1 MKKSCPCNLLQNP
14 YCIDIKHFSLDL
26 LLILSIH
33 SSCTGGRN
41 RTGLSAAGGSGR
53 QATSLLHPHIKTH
66 RAREVARWG
75 DPLRSGLLPFAWA
88 IGTGRFCAHAATCRS
103 AYAGLPC
110 GRGLGNTDRSDFH
123 RLIRKVSAAFSAS
136 VFPCQFWK
144 MKPRPASMEY
154 ASKAA
159 QAGFDP
165 APSVL
170 RAHPAPYKSRP
181 AFTHDNCCLSA
192 ENSGRAATFS
202 LFCGASHC
210 ILRIP
215 CCTRRR
221 ARTAAT

>member
-1 MKKSCPCNLLQNP
+1 M
-14 YCIDIKHFSLDL
+14 
-26 LLILSIH
+26 
-33 SSCTGGRN
+33 
-41 RTGLSAAGGSGR
+41 
-53 QATSLLHPHIKTH
+53 HPHIKTH

-110 GRGLGNTDRSDFH
+110 GHGLGNTDRSDFH

-144 MKPRPASMEY
+144 MNKPQPASMGY

-165 APSVL
+165 ASGVL
-170 RAHPAPYKSRP
+170 RTHSAPYKNRP
-181 AFTHDNCCLSA
+181 VFCTSCCISTEIQTGRLHSVRFIVCHTVFFAFLVVPVA
-192 ENSGRAATFS
+192 GRTPLRRYTERVLT
-202 LFCGASHC
+202 LFILLFALLRGWMGLCGSSK
-210 ILRIP
+210 ILHFFCFI
-215 CCTRRR
+215 
-221 ARTAAT
+221 

>member
-1 MKKSCPCNLLQNP
+1 MKKPCPCNLLQNP

-41 RTGLSAAGGSGR
+41 RTGLSAAGGIRTAGNF
-53 QATSLLHPHIKTH
+53 LLHPHIKTH

-110 GRGLGNTDRSDFH
+110 GHGLGNTDRSDFH

-144 MKPRPASMEY
+144 MNKP
-154 ASKAA
+154 
-159 QAGFDP
+159 
-165 APSVL
+165 
-170 RAHPAPYKSRP
+170 
-181 AFTHDNCCLSA
+181 
-192 ENSGRAATFS
+192 
-202 LFCGASHC
+202 
-210 ILRIP
+210 
-215 CCTRRR
+215 
-221 ARTAAT
+221 